1 MNNNLQSCFFVILF
15 QIIGLTSSQFGAIV
29 SSKKVWLWNVWLDMP
44 QFKVHFWKRTIV
56 VNSKIICDEKK
67 SYMFSVI
74 VCVQV
79 FMNCIF
85 YINQLWLLVIFF
97 FYHTCMIFAIL
108 IFQLVTLHLHYISLT
123 SKFPFMVSVVF
134 EGWMVKS
141 RPFLVE
147 ILNALPHRPDS
158 RTYLKFF

>member
-1 MNNNLQSCFFVILF
+1 MNNNLQSCSFVILF

-97 FYHTCMIFAIL
+97 FLSHMHDFCHFDFPTCDAPS
-108 IFQLVTLHLHYISLT
+108 TLHFFNFKIS
-123 SKFPFMVSVVF
+123 FY
-134 EGWMVKS
+134 G
-141 RPFLVE
+141 
-147 ILNALPHRPDS
+147 
-158 RTYLKFF
+158 

>member
-1 MNNNLQSCFFVILF
+1 MFLCHSFSNYWTYIEPVWCHCFFKKSLTLECL
-15 QIIGLTSSQFGAIV
+15 IGHASIQTSLLETYYCCKF
-29 SSKKVWLWNVWLDMP
+29 N
-44 QFKVHFWKRTIV
+44 
-56 VNSKIICDEKK
+56 IICDEKK

-123 SKFPFMVSVVF
+123 SKLPFMVSVVF

-147 ILNALPHRPDS
+147 ILNTLPHRPDS